1 MAWTRNE
8 LNMLGLTGVGHFSCH
23 LSMLIYPTAAV
34 YIIRDYGLPE
44 GQVLGWSFL
53 GFLIFGLGALPVGL
67 IADRTSSLWITR
79 IGVLGAGPALMAVGL
94 SQPGPTLI
102 AALAAVGLFASLY
115 HPAGMSLISRT
126 AARRGTA
133 LGVNGICGGLG
144 ISTAPLLA
152 GAVANQWGWRASYL
166 ALGAALLATGL
177 AVSFLRIEE
186 PARKLGGNGDASR
199 ESSGRVVHFAI
210 LLLAMTLGGLGYRAV
225 TVSLPTHFEDGPFPN
240 AFWAA
245 ASASFLVGMGGQYL
259 GGRLADK
266 YDLRILYPL
275 FHLLSL
281 PFAVGLAALSGPSL
295 LGAASLFLL
304 FNLGMQPIENSLVAR
319 FTPDH
324 WRSRGYAMKFTIV
337 FSFAALSVPWVR
349 TMMDGYSS
357 AHVFWGVS
365 VFVFLMFLTA
375 CVLAWKTRGQPVL
388 NNAAR

>member
-1 MAWTRNE
+1 MEWTRNE
-8 LNMLGLTGVGHFSCH
+8 LNTLGLTGIGHFSCH

-34 YIIRDYGLPE
+34 YLARDCGLPE
-44 GQVLGWSFL
+44 GQVIGWSFV

-67 IADRTSSLWITR
+67 IADRTSSLWIAR
-79 IGVLGAGPALMAVGL
+79 VGVLGTGPALMAAGL
-94 SQPGPTLI
+94 SPPGPVLI
-102 AALAAVGLFASLY
+102 ATLAIVGLFASMY
-115 HPAGMSLISRT
+115 HPAGMSLISR
-126 AARRGTA
+126 AATRRGTA
-133 LGVNGICGGLG
+133 LGINGICGGLG
-144 ISTAPLLA
+144 IATAPLLT
-152 GAVANQWGWRASYL
+152 GALAKQWGWRSSYL
-166 ALGAALLATGL
+166 VLGGALLVVGL
-177 AVSFLRIEE
+177 AVSFLRIKE
-186 PARKLGGNGDASR
+186 PTSKPKGDGGASR
-199 ESSGRVVHFAI
+199 EPSGRVVHFGI
-210 LLLAMTLGGLGYRAV
+210 LLLAMTLGGLGYRAA
-225 TVSLPTHFEDGPFPN
+225 TVSLPTHFANGPFPVY
-240 AFWAA
+240 FGAA
-245 ASASFLVGMGGQYL
+245 ASVAYLVGMAGQYL

-275 FHLLSL
+275 FHFLSL
-281 PFAVGLAALSGPSL
+281 PFVVGLAYLSGPSL

-349 TMMDGYSS
+349 TMIDEHSS

-388 NNAAR
+388 NSAAR